1 MTQRSSN
8 FLVVSLV
15 IAIALMLVIALPQ
28 LSFAQA
34 NGMSAASNSAGM
46 DQSGSL
52 YKRLGGYDALT
63 AVTDDFIGRMAMD
76 PKLAKFFTG
85 LSDDSKARVKLHI
98 VDFLCKATGGPC
110 AYTGRDMKTSH
121 TGLHISEDDWNLAVK
136 HLSAT
141 FDKFNVGQRERGE
154 VVQALVGIK
163 GDIVGR

>member
-1 MTQRSSN
+1 SGAEVVAYSLRWQHFCPGRMRMTQRSSN

-34 NGMSAASNSAGM
+34 NGMAAASNSAGM

-85 LSDDSKARVKLHI
+85 LSDDSKARVKSHI
-98 VDFLCKATGGPC
+98 VDFLCK
-110 AYTGRDMKTSH
+110 
-121 TGLHISEDDWNLAVK
+121 
-136 HLSAT
+136 
-141 FDKFNVGQRERGE
+141 
-154 VVQALVGIK
+154 
-163 GDIVGR
+163 